1 MQTAVPTLPGLIG
14 GILWQGMVCIVG
26 GGRGCR
32 GRSDGGGDGNDDGRV
47 IGGSSHK
54 KNIFAIDT
62 SGFGPFRADVA
73 YI

>member
-1 MQTAVPTLPGLIG
+1 MEADILTGCIG
-14 GILWQGMVCIVG
+14 GGV
-26 GGRGCR
+26 RGFHR
-32 GRSDGGGDGNDDGRV
+32 HSDGIGDSDRGEDNDGRV